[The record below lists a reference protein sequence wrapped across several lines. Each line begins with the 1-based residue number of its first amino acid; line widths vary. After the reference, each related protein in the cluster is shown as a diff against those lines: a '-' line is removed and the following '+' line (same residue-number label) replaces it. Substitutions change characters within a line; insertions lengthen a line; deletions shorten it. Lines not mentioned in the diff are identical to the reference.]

1 MKDLAQQA
9 ILSALSC
16 EWEKAVSINEEII
29 KENPEDVDALN
40 RLARAY
46 AELGKFKKARENAQ
60 KVIKTDP
67 FNTIAL
73 KALSKWKNLKK
84 GETYSSSPTKAHIF
98 LEEPGK
104 TKIVSL
110 LHLGSVKVLANLD
123 AGDEVLLNTHSHRV
137 SVTTFDGK
145 YIGRLPDNL
154 SANLRK
160 LIKIGNSYQ
169 TFIKSI
175 TCTEVKVFIKE
186 IDRSPKLKDIPS
198 FSGEK
203 IDYIS
208 FTPPELVHK
217 KEDISIDSDEED
229 KEE

>member
-1 MKDLAQQA
+1 MSDLAQQA

-16 EWEKAVSINEEII
+16 EWDKAVVINEEIL
-29 KENPEDVDALN
+29 KEDPCDVDALN
-40 RLARAY
+40 RLARAQ
-46 AELGKFKKARENAQ
+46 AELGKFTKARETAQ
-60 KVIKTDP
+60 KVIKLDP
-67 FNTIAL
+67 FNNIAL
-73 KALSKWKNLKK
+73 KSLSKWKNLHKGKK
-84 GETYSSSPTKAHIF
+84 YSSSPTNAHTF

-110 LHLGSVKVLANLD
+110 MHLGSEKILAGLD

-137 SVTTFDGK
+137 AVTTFDGK

-154 SANLRK
+154 SVRLKK
-160 LIKIGNSYQ
+160 LINMGNTYQ
-169 TFIKSI
+169 IFIKLI
-175 TCTEVKVFIKE
+175 TCSEVKVFIRE
-186 IDRSPKLKDIPS
+186 IKRSPKLSDVAS

-203 IDYIS
+203 IDYVS

-217 KEDISIDSDEED
+217 KENISITLEDEE